1 MVELKLI
8 SKEAIPAA
16 LARAERYRL
25 LNQPRMA
32 ESICHDVLRA
42 DPQNP
47 KALVALL
54 LSLTDQF
61 GRHGYGVGIKEVKE
75 LLARLPGEYEK
86 AYYEG
91 LICERWGK
99 ALLSGRSSVTA
110 ALDWLRRAMSLFEKA
125 EAKRPGGRRG
135 TPPLERLRPPHHPAR
150 AIRHRRSR
158 GRIRSRL
165 PRRRPPVLKGS
176 GGPPQPAPAP

>member
-125 EAKRPGGRRG
+125 EAKRPPGDDEALLHWNACARLIIRLEQSG
-135 TPPLERLRPPHHPAR
+135 TAAAEGESEAAFRDDAPL
-150 AIRHRRSR
+150 S
-158 GRIRSRL
+158 
-165 PRRRPPVLKGS
+165 
-176 GGPPQPAPAP
+176 